1 MAKVLKETVT
11 LEECATLLELSIYRI
26 RQLVSSG
33 ELTVIGKKDNK
44 RLLIAKTEV
53 ESIVKM
59 RKDKENRAKLAQLK
73 RKESVRIKTIA
84 ATIKLLESEKP
95 TGWQNVVT
103 ILRGMHEKA
112 NKVPKASSDKAVEKG
127 TSESIAATDKSGK

>member
-44 RLLIAKTEV
+44 RLLIAKAEV

-84 ATIKLLESEKP
+84 AMIKLLESEKP
-95 TGWQNVVT
+95 RDWQVAKRVLDSLVGKGKN
-103 ILRGMHEKA
+103 EKA
-112 NKVPKASSDKAVEKG
+112 NAVSTE
-127 TSESIAATDKSGK
+127 ESPPAVDSARSAVG